1 MKIFII
7 IIFTLLGIYNGL
19 LIFIFYME
27 HDPFFIKALLLFM
40 ASVMIWFFQKKRV
53 FRSFKYFVSFVMVF
67 TLLISSFFTQRVYA
81 MIMGL
86 YLDSTVVISMNGKR
100 IDKEDSKR
108 LKELFLD
115 LEQYTTTVSS
125 SESTYSLQYAGV
137 DDPDTLPIHIFKE
150 DKFVWN
156 NTLLGVGKG
165 DTLEGYLLTDDVLSI
180 LERQ

>member
-7 IIFTLLGIYNGL
+7 IIFTLLGLYNGL
-19 LIFIFYME
+19 LVYVFYME
-27 HDPFFIKALLLFM
+27 HAPFFIKALLLFM
-40 ASVMIWFFQKKRV
+40 ASIAIWFFQKKGV
-53 FRSFKYFVSFVMVF
+53 FRSFKYFVSFVMVL
-67 TLLISSFFTQRVYA
+67 TLLISFFFTHKVYT
-81 MIMGL
+81 MITGL

-100 IDKEDSKR
+100 IGKEDSKR

-115 LEQYTTTVSS
+115 LEPYTATVSS

-137 DDPDTLPIHIFKE
+137 DDPDTLHIHIFKE

-156 NTLLGVGKG
+156 NTLLGVGEG
-165 DTLEGYLLTDDVLSI
+165 DALEGYLLSDEVLSI